1 MVKQKH
7 SKHYILELEE
17 ELIKNQNEISQLKK
31 MCDNLKLEVENYKK
45 AFEDAKKERDNHLCE
60 YQKKIGELKEELK
73 SKDGTKM
80 FETLMKN
87 TSGEVKEN
95 LTRHM
100 YGNLKCVLKCEKT
113 ADEMTILDFL
123 PTDPIKIADML
134 INSEGGCEPLII
146 EGTEYKD
153 TYKIFRTKDLCQ
165 IAQHLLVYCEHNA
178 EENV

>member
-31 MCDNLKLEVENYKK
+31 ICDNLKLEAENYKK
-45 AFEDAKKERDNHLCE
+45 AFEDAKKECENHLCE
-60 YQKKIGELKEELK
+60 HQKKLDELTEELK

-80 FETLMKN
+80 FETLMEN
-87 TSGEVKEN
+87 TRGEAKEN
-95 LTRHM
+95 LARHM
-100 YGNLKCVLKCEKT
+100 YGNLKCILQCEKT
-113 ADEMTILDFL
+113 VDEVTILDFL

-134 INSEGGCEPLII
+134 INSEGDCEPLII

-153 TYKIFRTKDLCQ
+153 TYKIFQTKDLYQ